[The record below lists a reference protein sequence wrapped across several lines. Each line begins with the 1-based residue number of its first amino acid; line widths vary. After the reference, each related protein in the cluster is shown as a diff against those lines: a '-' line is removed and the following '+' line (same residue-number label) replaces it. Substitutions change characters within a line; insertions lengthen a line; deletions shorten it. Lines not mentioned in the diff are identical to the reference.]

1 MYNRAMKKILLFPV
15 KVILIVLAIPTAICF
30 VIAVLG
36 GAILAVGGEW
46 ISIVEAHKQKHID
59 GREY

>member
-1 MYNRAMKKILLFPV
+1 MKKILLFPV
-15 KVILIVLAIPTAICF
+15 KVTLIVIAIPTAVFFILT
-30 VIAVLG
+30 VLG

-46 ISIVEAHKQKHID
+46 ISNLEAHKQKHID